1 MQGPQG
7 PQGPQGL
14 IGPQGP
20 RGPQGPQGP
29 PGIGGPSAS
38 STVAG
43 GAAAISRITP
53 PNVVTLETSFNN
65 LSHNMQ
71 EMIKT
76 QQELNRDIRDIQIE
90 QTSAMRDLFESTR
103 QRNYDYLFVNI
114 PVYDGAN
121 KDELETWLDQI
132 VIACQIA
139 GREQDI
145 KKVALGKSKRVALD
159 ALRSLDNAAPWGI
172 VKDELGRCFSED
184 KTRVHSATLLNEIRK
199 QETGESI
206 QVYIHE
212 FSKKHY

>member
-1 MQGPQG
+1 MGPIGRRGHEGQRGQRGWTGPQGVTGLQGPQG

-20 RGPQGPQGP
+20 RGPQGPQGLQGP

-43 GAAAISRITP
+43 GAAGINRVAP
-53 PNVVTLETSFNN
+53 PNIVTLETSFNN

-71 EMIKT
+71 EMIET

-114 PVYDGAN
+114 PVYNGAN

-132 VIACQIA
+132 SY
-139 GREQDI
+139 DM
-145 KKVALGKSKRVALD
+145 ALYNVM
-159 ALRSLDNAAPWGI
+159 
-172 VKDELGRCFSED
+172 
-184 KTRVHSATLLNEIRK
+184 
-199 QETGESI
+199 
-206 QVYIHE
+206 
-212 FSKKHY
+212 